1 MTFLLRH
8 CADEHLENFKVDS
21 QSAGHKMVCMIPLT
35 SKHKLVSLSL
45 IFALFLVSAH
55 AEIKVTPFGI
65 LDTEAAVKI
74 RYNVE
79 TKNGVETQTETV
91 EPQDV
96 VNEEAI
102 KKLAK
107 KLSAQKFI
115 LTPGNT
121 KSFKIKATFFR
132 QARAEAKATPQAL
145 RVRRYQWVKSQIQYE
160 TRNFYKKNI
169 PEAVAPLGS
178 FINEYG
184 GSMTLTNKEK
194 KPIGTLIISYSTDV
208 LPLANEETERK
219 MFFPNSKVPLL
230 KDAEFFIVKEIPS
243 TWTSGNWEPCWPKS
257 ALRACS
263 HYVLPSGENVLV
275 KKEGKFYR
283 CYGFVEK
290 IEVTFR
296 YDKLK

>member
-1 MTFLLRH
+1 MGNMT
-8 CADEHLENFKVDS
+8 
-21 QSAGHKMVCMIPLT
+21 PLT
-35 SKHKLVSLSL
+35 AKRKLVSLTL
-45 IFALFLVSAH
+45 ISALFLVPAH

-65 LDTEAAVKI
+65 LDTESAVKI

-79 TKNGVETQTETV
+79 TENGVETQTETV
-91 EPQDV
+91 EPQQV

-107 KLSAQKFI
+107 KLNAQKFI
-115 LTPGNT
+115 LTPENT
-121 KSFKIKATFFR
+121 KSFKIKETFFR
-132 QARAEAKATPQAL
+132 QARAEAKATPQSL

-160 TRNFYKKNI
+160 TRNFYKKRI
-169 PEAVAPLGS
+169 PEAVAPIGS

-208 LPLANEETERK
+208 LPLSSDEAERK
-219 MFFPNSKVPLL
+219 KFFPNSKIPLL
-230 KDAEFFIVKEIPS
+230 KDADFFIVKEIPS
-243 TWTSGNWEPCWPKS
+243 TWASGRWNSRWPKS
-257 ALRACS
+257 TMLLG

-275 KKEGKFYR
+275 KREGSFFR

-290 IEVTFR
+290 IDVIFR